1 MGGWIRTVKQSD
13 CAVDIARQEVHV
25 LRQKSCGKCT
35 FCREGLYQIEQIFNG
50 TASGRAE
57 MKDLELADEI
67 GKAMEVSCNCTLGD
81 RAAFRQC
88 RCLKPLARRQK
99 RISEEKSVRQASVWH

>member
-1 MGGWIRTVKQSD
+1 MRCV
-13 CAVDIARQEVHV
+13 
-25 LRQKSCGKCT
+25 QKSCGKCT

-67 GKAMEVSCNCTLGD
+67 GKAWKYPATVRWEIGQ
-81 RAAFRQC
+81 AFRQC

-99 RISEEKSVRQASVWH
+99 RISEEKSVRQASVRH